1 MKKIYILTFL
11 LVIGFA
17 SGYSQNWE
25 KINTGYNYI
34 FKAIEF
40 PGGQSQLGF
49 AGGQDV
55 TYNGD
60 GIVIKT
66 TDGGTTWTSLWT
78 GVDKGIEDMAFPDQ
92 NTGYVAAIN
101 AYFAKTTD
109 GGVTWT
115 AQTPG
120 TDVYIYNTVVFKDA
134 NNGVVAAQTN
144 TGSGVYVTTN
154 GGATW
159 TPGTGLAAIPY
170 KMVYVTANTYFLVT
184 NGGHIQKSTDGGLT
198 WATVASGFGLL
209 LGIDFYDPLTGIAL
223 GEDGWIFK
231 TYDGG
236 VTWTQQQTAF
246 GNPLWRDVAWKNQSE
261 VISCGT
267 PETIWKST
275 DGGATWVD
283 DYPASTYNPA
293 LYEVLYTT
301 DGIAYICG
309 SQGWF
314 YRKAPELTAAFSASN
329 TTICNGTS
337 VQFTDLSVG
346 SPTSWNWTFEGGTPA
361 TSTLQNP
368 SVTYATAGVYDV
380 SLTVMQGSISN
391 TVSNTNMIHV
401 DAPVTSAP
409 AQPVGPVG
417 ICGSFNYNYT
427 TTSVPAATSYIWAAT
442 PASAGSFS
450 GTGTTGTLAAS
461 NTWNGPFT
469 ITVSGSNACGT
480 GPASSTLN
488 VELTFQ
494 PNPYS
499 LFSGGGYCNGQ
510 AGYEI
515 KLEDSDVSVDYQLYK
530 DGVASGAVI
539 PGTGNTLS
547 FGFQTVGTYTA
558 SGVNGACSA
567 NMQGAS
573 TVYFIDPPAAATQP
587 DGPASTCNNVPSTFT
602 AALPANGFTLLWTL
616 NPASAGTVTQPT
628 LTTAVVNWNPAYD
641 GTVNIT
647 VQGQNECGNGTASPA
662 HTITVNA
669 LPAPSASGN
678 TSVCKNQETTYTT
691 VSNSGSSYS
700 WVVTGGSIQSGQGS
714 NEINVLWGNPG
725 TRTAAV
731 TETSAAGCTELSPL
745 LTVDVDACTG
755 LNENN
760 SEFLRIY
767 PNPASDHLNIAL
779 KAEFKTSVEI
789 AIYNT
794 TGQLVRK
801 FSKVN
806 ANNTNELRLDIS
818 DLTPGVYM
826 IRILDENQLISK
838 SFVKK

>member
-1 MKKIYILTFL
+1 MKKIHILTFL
-11 LVIGFA
+11 LVIGFT
-17 SGYSQNWE
+17 SGYSQNWQ

-34 FKAIEF
+34 FKGIEF
-40 PGGQSQLGF
+40 PGGQSQVGF
-49 AGGQDV
+49 AGGQSV
-55 TYNGD
+55 TYMGD

-66 TDGGTTWTSLWT
+66 TDGGTTWSSLWT
-78 GVDKGIEDMAFPDQ
+78 GVDQGVEDISFPDQ
-92 NTGYVAAIN
+92 NTGYIGGWS
-101 AYFAKTTD
+101 AYFAKTTN

-115 AQTPG
+115 PQNPG
-120 TDVYIYNTVVFKDA
+120 TDIYYYTAVVFKDA

-144 TGSGVYVTTN
+144 SGAGIYVTTD
-154 GGATW
+154 GGTTW
-159 TPGTGLAAIPY
+159 TTGTGLASIPY
-170 KMVYVTANTYFLVT
+170 KVTYVTANTYFLVT
-184 NGGHIQKSTDGGLT
+184 NGGHIQKSTDGGLSWT
-198 WATVASGFGLL
+198 TVTSGLGLL
-209 LGIDFYDPLTGIAL
+209 LGIEFYNPSTGIAL
-223 GEDGWIFK
+223 GEDGWLFK

-236 VTWTQQQTAF
+236 VTWTPQQTAY
-246 GNPLWRDVAWKNQSE
+246 GNPLWHDAAWKSQNE
-261 VISCGT
+261 VVLCGT
-267 PETIWKST
+267 PETIWRSL
-275 DGGATWVD
+275 DGGATWAD

-380 SLTVMQGSISN
+380 SLTVMLGSISN

-409 AQPVGPVG
+409 AQPTGPVE
-417 ICGSFNYNYT
+417 ICGSFNYGYT
-427 TTSVPAATSYIWAAT
+427 TTSVPSATSYIWAAT

-469 ITVSGSNACGT
+469 ITVSGSNACGA
-480 GPASSTLN
+480 GPASAALS
-488 VELTFQ
+488 VSSTFQ

-515 KLEDSDVSVDYQLYK
+515 KLEDSDLSVDYQLYK
-530 DGVASGAVI
+530 DGIATGALV

-547 FGFQTVGTYTA
+547 FGLQTVGTYTV
-558 SGVNGACSA
+558 SGVNGACAA
-567 NMQGAS
+567 NMLGAS
-573 TVYFIDPPAAATQP
+573 TVFIIDPPAAATQP
-587 DGPASTCNNVPSTFT
+587 TGPASTCNNVPSTFT

-616 NPASAGTVTQPT
+616 NPASAGNVTQPT
-628 LTTAVVNWNPAYD
+628 LTTAVVDWNPAYS
-641 GTVNIT
+641 GTVDVS

-678 TSVCKNQETTYTT
+678 TSVCKNQEITYATAAST
-691 VSNSGSSYS
+691 GSSYT
-700 WVVTGGSIQSGQGS
+700 WAVTGGSIQTGQGS
-714 NEINVLWGNPG
+714 NEIIVMWGNPG
-725 TRTAAV
+725 TGTVAV
-731 TETSAAGCTELSPL
+731 TETSAAGCTATSPL
-745 LTVDVDACTG
+745 LTVAVDACTG
-755 LNENN
+755 ITENKADEL
-760 SEFLRIY
+760 SVY
-767 PNPASDHLNIAL
+767 PNPASDHLNVTL
-779 KAEFKTSVEI
+779 KAEFKTSAEI
-789 AIYNT
+789 TIYNS
-794 TGQLVRK
+794 TGQLVHK
-801 FSKVN
+801 FPKVN

-818 DLTPGVYM
+818 DLNPGGYM
-826 IRILDENQLISK
+826 LRIIANNQTLSK